1 MKELVEIACFD
12 KQNAYKGGVE
22 VVGRQKT
29 NELIALI
36 LSDENALVAYCTI
49 EVKAVLNSQER
60 IDDEK
65 I

>member
-1 MKELVEIACFD
+1 MKELLEIACFD

-22 VVGRQKT
+22 VVGKDKA

-49 EVKAVLNSQER
+49 EVKAVFDER
-60 IDDEK
+60 IHNESL
-65 I
+65 